1 MDRYPA
7 SMRTMRNF
15 VATPQGPAM
24 RRSGTYMTAYVN
36 DNDKFSTVKP
46 FVFSDDQTLTLEF
59 SDFKLRFILETGVL
73 TYAPVLV
80 TDVVTL
86 SPMKIT
92 APGLASVVGDQVAL
106 SGFPAASLVN
116 SMTAKVTS
124 VSGNDY
130 TLNINY
136 DGATGPIVGAQVAK
150 VYAIATPYNHIEVR
164 TLRCLQSLDVVYLL
178 CKGHRPYKLS
188 RFGAYNWTLT
198 AIEFSGGPFMPV
210 DSKNGKLILGSTGS
224 PTPVMTSNTTPSGI
238 AFSVASYPGFP
249 AYYAFDA
256 NPDTTWVSNSQ
267 QSGELGYQFTSPTVI
282 NGYVIYVDK
291 NANNSADYKAK
302 DYAPGDW
309 TFEGWD
315 GVNWVILDAQAG
327 YVLYDNNRSVK
338 FTISNS
344 TAYIK
349 YRLNIA
355 ACTRNGPINPR
366 ISMLALVPQ
375 DEALRTINLTLTA
388 PFTGLNSGAGF
399 LVTDVGRLIRV
410 KGSDQTWRVLRINGF
425 TNATH
430 VSAVLLDEPFVD
442 ANAPV
447 LDWQIGYWSDTKGWP
462 SVGGFFDDRLWLAGV
477 PTEPDLLCA
486 SRTGSYEDFAQR
498 SAADEVLDDSAI
510 VLRLNSDKLETIRW
524 LKTDQRGMLAG
535 TSVGEWAISA
545 NDTNSAVSGRNV
557 KGRSPTERGSADIDA
572 VKVDSQILYIQK
584 SKRTVREFSYAF
596 ENDGYKSP
604 SMSLFASHL
613 GVPRFVEMV
622 YAAEPHS
629 IVWFRRENGSV
640 VALTYNR
647 EESVIG
653 WHQHD
658 FGGEVE
664 SMCVVPSASDFQD
677 TLWLVVKRVINGLPR
692 RFIERLVRF
701 WDFDSVIENAHFV
714 DCGLRYSGPPVDTLV
729 IGHLDG
735 ALVDGIADGVPFEQL
750 PVINGKLELG
760 REASTIVVGL
770 PYVSYG
776 EISRIEA
783 GAEDGTAQG
792 KTKRVHNTTPFLW
805 DSAYG
810 ELGIFNEDQEEDEW
824 VDIEYREPYDEM
836 EPIELQTG
844 MFGPLIMPKHYGKRG
859 SILFRQTRPLPFNLI
874 ALLPQQEVQD
884 R

>member
-1 MDRYPA
+1 
-7 SMRTMRNF
+7 
-15 VATPQGPAM
+15 M

-36 DNDKFSTVKP
+36 DNDKFSTVRP
-46 FVFSDDQTLTLEF
+46 FVFSDEQTLTLEF
-59 SDFKLRFILETGVL
+59 SDFKLRFILENGVL
-73 TYAPVLV
+73 TFAPVTV
-80 TDVVTL
+80 TDVLTVV
-86 SPMKIT
+86 PMKIT
-92 APGLASVVGDQVAL
+92 VPGLGAAIGDQIAL
-106 SGFPAASLVN
+106 SGFPAESLVN
-116 SMTAKVTS
+116 SLTAKVTA
-124 VSGNDY
+124 VAGNDY
-130 TLNINY
+130 TLDINY
-136 DGATGPIVGAQVAK
+136 DGVAGPVLGAMAAK
-150 VYAIATPYNHIEVR
+150 VYAIATPFGHVEAR
-164 TLRCLQSLDVVYLL
+164 TIRYLQSLDVVYLL
-178 CKGHRPYKLS
+178 CKGKRPYKLS
-188 RFGAYNWTLT
+188 RFGAYNWTIT
-198 AIEFSGGPFMPV
+198 PIEFSGGPFMPV
-210 DSKNGKLILGSTGS
+210 DSKNGRLTLGSTGN
-224 PTPVMTSNTTPSGI
+224 PVPIMTSDTAPSGI
-238 AFSVASYPGFP
+238 AFGATVTA
-249 AYYAFDA
+249 AWHAFDG
-256 NPDTTWVSNSQ
+256 NPDTSWVSNAQ
-267 QSGELGYQFTSPTVI
+267 QSGEIGYQFTVPVVI
-282 NGYVIYVDK
+282 NGYVIYMDK
-291 NANNSADYKAK
+291 NANNSADYKSK

-315 GVNWVILDAQAG
+315 GAAWVILDVQSG

-349 YRLNIA
+349 YRLNIT
-355 ACTRNGPINPR
+355 ACTRNGPLNPR
-366 ISMLALVPQ
+366 VSMLALVPQ
-375 DEALRTINLTLTA
+375 DEALRTINLTLIA
-388 PFTGLNSGAGF
+388 PFTGLNGGAGF
-399 LVTDVGRLIRV
+399 LATDVGRLIRV
-410 KGSDQTWRVLRINGF
+410 KGSDQTWRVLKINGF
-425 TNATH
+425 TDATH
-430 VSAVLLDEPFVD
+430 ASAVLLDEPFVD
-442 ANAPV
+442 ATAPV

-486 SRTGSYEDFAQR
+486 SRTGSYEDFTQR
-498 SAADEVLDDSAI
+498 SATDEVLDDSAI

-640 VALTYNR
+640 AALTYNR

-677 TLWLVVKRVINGLPR
+677 TLWMVIKRVINGTPR

-714 DCGLRYSGPPVDTLV
+714 DCGLRYSGPPTSTL
-729 IGHLDG
+729 IINHLDG

-750 PVINGKLELG
+750 PVIDGKLELG
-760 REASTIVVGL
+760 REASVVVVGL
-770 PYVSYG
+770 PYISYG
-776 EISRIEA
+776 EISRTEA

-792 KTKRVHNTTPFLW
+792 KTKRIHNTTPFLW

-836 EPIELQTG
+836 EPIKLQTG
-844 MFGPLIMPKHYGKRG
+844 MFGPSIMPAHYGKRG
-859 SILFRQTRPLPFNLI
+859 SVLFRQTKPLPFNLI
-874 ALLPQQEVQD
+874 ALLPQLDVQD